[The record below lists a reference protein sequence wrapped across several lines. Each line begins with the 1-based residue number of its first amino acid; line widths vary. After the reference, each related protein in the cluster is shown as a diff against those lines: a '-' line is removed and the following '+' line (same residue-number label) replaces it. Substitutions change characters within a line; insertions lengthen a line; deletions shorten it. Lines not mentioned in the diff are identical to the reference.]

1 MEKIDLFGITGPHAP
16 YFFQS
21 RREPIVLSVI
31 PCWQWRIMNN
41 AEQQQKVHSKQLHT
55 MKNNG
60 KILRA
65 KGYRSNQE
73 LGHIL
78 KGLGMHRWHEE
89 F

>member
-1 MEKIDLFGITGPHAP
+1 
-16 YFFQS
+16 
-21 RREPIVLSVI
+21 
-31 PCWQWRIMNN
+31 MNN